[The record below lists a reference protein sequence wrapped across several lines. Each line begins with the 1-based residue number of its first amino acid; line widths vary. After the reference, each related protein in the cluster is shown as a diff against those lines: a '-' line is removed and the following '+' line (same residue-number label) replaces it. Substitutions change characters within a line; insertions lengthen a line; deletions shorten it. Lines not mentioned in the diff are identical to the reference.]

1 MIRHRVAR
9 HLHCDR
15 QALSVTIDKC
25 LGNLRLISGN
35 FACLDGH
42 GLEIGR
48 LAQLDGVHVAEFA
61 EERLVEERP
70 RQFGV
75 VDEVLNRI

>member
-9 HLHCDR
+9 HLNGGIDR
-15 QALSVTIDKC
+15 LHSSRRGIDK
-25 LGNLRLISGN
+25 LKFISGN
-35 FACLDGH
+35 SACLHGH

-48 LAQLDGVHVAEFA
+48 LAQLDGVHVAELA
-61 EERLVEERP
+61 EERLVEKRP

-75 VDEVLNRI
+75 VDEVLNRR